1 MRPCSFTPSLKD
13 ANLSHPQIL
22 QRDLN
27 ARFVTCRDVLDFSLD
42 NKWVAEGGRLNPL
55 TFALSPVVGTHS
67 NPALRRSGALDR
79 KASLRNP
86 TFTSTQISE
95 AKRNPKVF
103 MEKVVDAH
111 AEYQETITSN
121 LTHQAFSLMLYDV
134 LCTGMRVI
142 LLRVC
147 LLLLTSE
154 INNTL

>member
-1 MRPCSFTPSLKD
+1 MRILLLSSPL
-13 ANLSHPQIL
+13 LSHPQTL
-22 QRDLN
+22 QRDLI

-42 NKWVAEGGRLNPL
+42 NKWVADSGRLNPL
-55 TFALSPVVGTHS
+55 IFALAPIVGS
-67 NPALRRSGALDR
+67 NSKARQMRASALERRN
-79 KASLRNP
+79 SLRNP

-95 AKRNPKVF
+95 AKRNPKAF
-103 MEKVVDAH
+103 MEKAVDAH
-111 AEYQETITSN
+111 VDYQETITPD

-134 LCTGMRVI
+134 LCTGMRVF

>member
-1 MRPCSFTPSLKD
+1 MRILILSSPL
-13 ANLSHPQIL
+13 LSHPQIL

-67 NPALRRSGALDR
+67 NPPGSLER

-134 LCTGMRVI
+134 LCTGMRVF
-142 LLRVC
+142 LLRVFF
-147 LLLLTSE
+147 LLLTSE